1 VQKKNEVEI
10 ADEAVLYTVISWPGN
25 DVSMTE
31 YDFIDIR
38 LYTYKQHEGLGLY

>member
-1 VQKKNEVEI
+1 
-10 ADEAVLYTVISWPGN
+10 
-25 DVSMTE
+25 MTE